1 MSRPGN
7 KPIKGRGAMH
17 NPANHY
23 ESLHTESFFH
33 HEDHKGH
40 KACISEPG
48 KNQMD
53 GTQSSQ
59 RSAETAEDSM

>member
-1 MSRPGN
+1 
-7 KPIKGRGAMH
+7 MH
-17 NPANHY
+17 NPANRY